1 MRNVF
6 HLSWLETSDAGRPF
20 SADIHFPF
28 ERSSKKKRKRQN
40 AKSDSK
46 LGRTKHL
53 NDLFSGDSWR
63 PSKWSLDQM
72 KLSFCW
78 FTENYE
84 FIGQS
89 SANNVLIYYYPIQCD
104 RCAANVKWVFVF
116 CRALKL
122 MVNAY
127 AWKGC
132 AAKFE
137 TIEIYVKSRE
147 RRPFAYLR
155 NWICLKSNL
164 STCCHRWQ

>member
-1 MRNVF
+1 MQRALCAIGSKRKETAIIFMRNVF

-28 ERSSKKKRKRQN
+28 ERSKKRQN
-40 AKSDSK
+40 AKSESK
-46 LGRTKHL
+46 LEGTKHL

-116 CRALKL
+116 SSFVELWNWWWLRTAYVWRRLKFMWNQENGGRSL
-122 MVNAY
+122 
-127 AWKGC
+127 
-132 AAKFE
+132 
-137 TIEIYVKSRE
+137 T
-147 RRPFAYLR
+147 
-155 NWICLKSNL
+155 
-164 STCCHRWQ
+164 